1 MARAPSLSDAA
12 ARTSRPHHV
21 HAERTGLAGYLAAR
35 FATGGPVSVVEPD
48 SADERG
54 FATFL
59 ERYVAALPVEQA
71 VIMVTHDAP
80 NSLATKRSLQPQ
92 V

>member
-21 HAERTGLAGYLAAR
+21 HAERTNLAGYLAAR

-59 ERYVAALPVEQA
+59 ERYVAALPVERA
-71 VIMVTHDAP
+71 AIMVTHDAP
-80 NSLATKRSLQPQ
+80 DTPADRPRTTP
-92 V
+92 